1 MSDALNAAGGLFVS
15 IPLQVRRTL
24 YGLFGLVIVLEGIFD
39 VLPED
44 WSLKLI
50 ALWGVFNS
58 LMALANSAST
68 PLPPPPNG
76 DGGVDPQFPDEF
88 P

>member
-1 MSDALNAAGGLFVS
+1 MSDALTAAGGLFTS
-15 IPLQVRRTL
+15 IPLSLRRTL
-24 YGLFGLVIVLEGIFD
+24 YGVFGLVVVLEGIFD

-58 LMALANSAST
+58 LMALANSSTT
-68 PLPPPPNG
+68 PLPPPTVEPN
-76 DGGVDPQFPDEF
+76 FPDEF

>member
-1 MSDALNAAGGLFVS
+1 MSDALNAAGGLFAS
-15 IPLQVRRTL
+15 IPLKIRRTL

-58 LMALANSAST
+58 LMALANSNGFA
-68 PLPPPPNG
+68 PPSSPQN
-76 DGGVDPQFPDEF
+76 GGVDQAFPDEF

>member
-39 VLPED
+39 VMPED

-58 LMALANSAST
+58 LMALANSATPT
-68 PLPPPPNG
+68 PLPPPNG
-76 DGGVDPQFPDEF
+76 GIPEQFPGEF
-88 P
+88 Q

>member
-1 MSDALNAAGGLFVS
+1 MSDALTAAGGLFVA
-15 IPLQVRRTL
+15 IPLQIRRTL

-58 LMALANSAST
+58 LMALANSAT
-68 PLPPPPNG
+68 PPPPTLPLVEPNY
-76 DGGVDPQFPDEF
+76 PDEF
-88 P
+88 A

>member
-1 MSDALNAAGGLFVS
+1 MNDALTAVGGLFTS
-15 IPLQVRRTL
+15 IPLKIRRTL
-24 YGLFGLVIVLEGIFD
+24 YGLFGLAIVLEGIFD

-58 LMALANSAST
+58 LMALANSST
-68 PLPPPPNG
+68 DPLPPPPPN
-76 DGGVDPQFPDEF
+76 GGVKPAFPDEF

>member
-1 MSDALNAAGGLFVS
+1 MSDALTAAGGLFVS

-24 YGLFGLVIVLEGIFD
+24 YGLFGLAIVLEGIFD

-58 LMALANSAST
+58 LMALANSAT
-68 PLPPPPNG
+68 LAPPQ
-76 DGGVDPQFPDEF
+76 VEPQFPDEF
-88 P
+88 A

>member
-1 MSDALNAAGGLFVS
+1 MSDALTAAGGLFVS
-15 IPLQVRRTL
+15 IPANIRRTL
-24 YGLFGLVIVLEGIFD
+24 YGLFGIVIVLEGIFD

-58 LMALANSAST
+58 LMALANSAAPS
-68 PLPPPPNG
+68 PPAPVN
-76 DGGVDPQFPDEF
+76 GGVAPAFPDEF
-88 P
+88 A

>member
-1 MSDALNAAGGLFVS
+1 MSDALTAAGGLFTS
-15 IPLQVRRTL
+15 IPLKLRRTL
-24 YGLFGLVIVLEGIFD
+24 YGLFGLAVVLEGIFD

-58 LMALANSAST
+58 LMALANSSTT
-68 PLPPPPNG
+68 PLPPPPPN
-76 DGGVDPQFPDEF
+76 GGVVPNFPDEF
-88 P
+88 A

>member
-1 MSDALNAAGGLFVS
+1 MSDALTAAGGLFVS
-15 IPLQVRRTL
+15 IPLRIRRTL
-24 YGLFGLVIVLEGIFD
+24 YGLFGLAIVLEGIFD

-58 LMALANSAST
+58 LMALANSTA
-68 PLPPPPNG
+68 PPPTVRPE
-76 DGGVDPQFPDEF
+76 FPDEF
-88 P
+88 A

>member
-15 IPLQVRRTL
+15 IPLKVRRTL
-24 YGLFGLVIVLEGIFD
+24 YGLFGLAILLEGILD

-68 PLPPPPNG
+68 PLPPLPNG

-88 P
+88 A

>member
-1 MSDALNAAGGLFVS
+1 MSEALTAAGGLFTS
-15 IPLQVRRTL
+15 IPAGVRRTL

-58 LMALANSAST
+58 LMALANSTVA
-68 PLPPPPNG
+68 PLPPPPPN
-76 DGGVDPQFPDEF
+76 GGVEPAFPDEF

>member
-1 MSDALNAAGGLFVS
+1 MSDALTAAGGLFVS
-15 IPLQVRRTL
+15 IPLQVRRSL

-58 LMALANSAST
+58 LMALANSAT
-68 PLPPPPNG
+68 VPTPPPVG
-76 DGGVDPQFPDEF
+76 GGGVDPQYPDEF
-88 P
+88 A

>member
-1 MSDALNAAGGLFVS
+1 M
-15 IPLQVRRTL
+15 
-24 YGLFGLVIVLEGIFD
+24 EGIFD

-58 LMALANSAST
+58 LMALANSAT
-68 PLPPPPNG
+68 PPLPPPPPN
-76 DGGVDPQFPDEF
+76 GGVDPQFPDEF
-88 P
+88 A

>member
-1 MSDALNAAGGLFVS
+1 MSDALTAAGGLFTS
-15 IPLQVRRTL
+15 IPLSVRRSL
-24 YGLFGLVIVLEGIFD
+24 YGVFGLVIVLEGIFD

-58 LMALANSAST
+58 LMALANSTVPA
-68 PLPPPPNG
+68 
-76 DGGVDPQFPDEF
+76 DGE
-88 P
+88 

>member
-1 MSDALNAAGGLFVS
+1 MSDALTAAGGLFVS

-58 LMALANSAST
+58 LMALANSTPRPAVST
-68 PLPPPPNG
+68 G
-76 DGGVDPQFPDEF
+76 WWCRSGVP
-88 P
+88 

>member
-1 MSDALNAAGGLFVS
+1 MSDALTAAGGLFVS
-15 IPLQVRRTL
+15 IPLKVRQTL
-24 YGLFGLVIVLEGIFD
+24 YGLFGIAILVEGIFD

-58 LMALANSAST
+58 LMALANSAT
-68 PLPPPPNG
+68 APLPPPPPN
-76 DGGVDPQFPDEF
+76 GGVDPQFPDEF
-88 P
+88 A

>member
-1 MSDALNAAGGLFVS
+1 MSDALNAAGGLFAS
-15 IPLQVRRTL
+15 IPLKIRRTL

-58 LMALANSAST
+58 LMALANST
-68 PLPPPPNG
+68 TPPPPPPAN
-76 DGGVDPQFPDEF
+76 GGVDPAFPDEF
-88 P
+88 A

>member
-1 MSDALNAAGGLFVS
+1 MSDALTAAGGLFTS
-15 IPLQVRRTL
+15 IPLSVRRSL
-24 YGLFGLVIVLEGIFD
+24 YGVFGLVIVLEGIFD

-58 LMALANSAST
+58 LMALANSAT
-68 PLPPPPNG
+68 PPLPPPPPN
-76 DGGVDPQFPDEF
+76 GGVEPQFPDEF
-88 P
+88 A